1 MFGEQTGYGTGHWSI
16 FGEKRL
22 KLRASGVSLWRQ
34 LLYGQFYTKKRK
46 EENKLIVYFYKIEA
60 KKKIKIF

>member
-22 KLRASGVSLWRQ
+22 KLRASGVFALEATFIRTI
-34 LLYGQFYTKKRK
+34 LYKEKKRRK
-46 EENKLIVYFYKIEA
+46 QINCVFLQNKS
-60 KKKIKIF
+60 KKKR